1 MKKTN
6 FVDFLKGLDFFGAP
20 VNLSVDG
27 QHKFKTKLGGFLT
40 LVFALSSLLYGSL
53 RVYIMVK
60 KLDTSFIQNT
70 ITNYYSQSDIINS
83 IDLTTNTQ
91 GIAQKKPGFNIAFG
105 VFTDDLNILP
115 NFDQY
120 FKLRV
125 RNYAFVSS

>member
-6 FVDFLKGLDFFGAP
+6 FVDFLKGLDLFGAP
-20 VNLSVDG
+20 VNLSVNG
-27 QHKFKTKLGGFLT
+27 QHKFKTKLGGLLS

-53 RVYIMVK
+53 RVYIMMK
-60 KLDTSFIQNT
+60 KLETSFNQNT
-70 ITNYYSQSDIINS
+70 IINYYSQSDVINS
-83 IDLTTNTQ
+83 IDLVTNTQ
-91 GIAQKKPGFNIAFG
+91 GIVQKKAGFNIAFG